1 MTLINAGTKWTIEE
15 DNNLIEEIKNNKS
28 YEEIALEH
36 KRTITAI
43 KSRVISHIIYPKYK
57 DDIDYEKISIEY
69 KIDKEII
76 MRRINKLREKD
87 DIMDYLQKINTKLD
101 ILLKNYNLNF

>member
-1 MTLINAGTKWTIEE
+1 M
-15 DNNLIEEIKNNKS
+15 
-28 YEEIALEH
+28 
-36 KRTITAI
+36 
-43 KSRVISHIIYPKYK
+43 
-57 DDIDYEKISIEY
+57 ISIEY
-69 KIDKEII
+69 KINKEII

>member
-1 MTLINAGTKWTIEE
+1 M
-15 DNNLIEEIKNNKS
+15 
-28 YEEIALEH
+28 
-36 KRTITAI
+36 
-43 KSRVISHIIYPKYK
+43 
-57 DDIDYEKISIEY
+57 ISIEY